1 MPISKESDLKMN
13 LIHSIPT
20 FLFIKTD
27 LECQTTLLRF
37 RILGYGRYC
46 RRKKKANLIK
56 VGVMYILLIKMEDS
70 TGSRTRYLETK
81 HQEL

>member
-1 MPISKESDLKMN
+1 MPISKEPNLKMN
-13 LIHSIPT
+13 LIHFIPT
-20 FLFIKTD
+20 FLFIETD
-27 LECQTTLLRF
+27 LECQTNLLSL
-37 RILGYGRYC
+37 RILTYGRYR
-46 RRKKKANLIK
+46 RRKTKANLIK